1 MSDKEKSFLSLLEK
15 VTDSYSLDVPN
26 SLGATYKFKALTT
39 EQLKNIV
46 QTVVDTSTA
55 QISFHEAISN
65 SMKENYIGEQNVS
78 FNILD
83 KLFYIIDNR
92 IQAVNPTLFIRGD
105 GDSYIPV
112 DLTEIKQKL
121 IDLVKTNSNIAENVN
136 LETSSVSVQVGIPTV
151 EAEKSVNT
159 EVYANLNLQK
169 ADSAENVQDTL
180 GQVFLTEIVKWIKSI
195 TIQEEDKKEEIS
207 FEKLSSFTKVQILEK
222 LPAST
227 TEKIIDYIEKT
238 KQDIDQ
244 CLVVSNRIL
253 PLNGSLF
260 SVR

>member
-26 SLGATYKFKALTT
+26 SFGTTYKFKALTT

-55 QISFHEAISN
+55 QINFHEAIFN
-65 SMKENYIGEQNVS
+65 SMKENYIGDIQVTFNV
-78 FNILD
+78 LD

-92 IQAVNPTLFIRGD
+92 IQAVNSTLFIRGD
-105 GDSYIPV
+105 GDSYIPI
-112 DLTEIKQKL
+112 DLTEVKQKL
-121 IDLVKTNSNIAENVN
+121 IDLVKTNSNMATNTALELTNV
-136 LETSSVSVQVGIPTV
+136 LVQVGIPTV
-151 EAEKSVNT
+151 EAERQANT
-159 EVYANLNLQK
+159 EVYASLNLQK
-169 ADSAENVQDTL
+169 TDTEDVQDTL

-195 TIQEEDKKEEIS
+195 TIEEGDKKEEIN

-222 LPAST
+222 LPASV
-227 TEKIIDYIEKT
+227 TEKVIDYIEKT
-238 KQDIDQ
+238 KQTIDK
-244 CLVVSNRIL
+244 CLIVSNRIL